1 MVNEDAEELFSEL
14 YDTLPRN
21 HYPLKLKELFYKDFI
36 HYMDFLESFKLNLK
50 QGNVLGVGL
59 TNVFELVAIRRV
71 FNPSKLDV
79 IDKVYGGRALVR
91 LVDRFVQADITDL
104 KLKEAYDLVV
114 LRHFP
119 VNHKNSRQ
127 LIAAITGC
135 LRKNGSI
142 IASFYYFHEFKEFLG
157 SAGAVLSYGRSKN
170 PLFFDEKQ
178 REMLRASPIQMN
190 LIRDEQDY
198 EVSQRDKWFVYMR
211 KK

>member
-170 PLFFDEKQ
+170 PLFLMKNSVKCLEPA
-178 REMLRASPIQMN
+178 RYR
-190 LIRDEQDY
+190 
-198 EVSQRDKWFVYMR
+198 
-211 KK
+211 